1 MDPYCIV
8 LEFMQNG
15 TLYDYIYDLE
25 NPLDGELRVHFANDI
40 SLGMEFIHKN
50 HMIHRDIKSPNILLT
65 EEKTGLD
72 LEENLK
78 IPKHSRSL
86 SFFFSF

>member
-8 LEFMQNG
+8 LEYMQNG
-15 TLYDYIYDLE
+15 TLYDYIYELD
-25 NPLDGELRVHFANDI
+25 NALDGEMRVQFANDI

-65 EEKTGLD
+65 EEKAGG
-72 LEENLK
+72 
-78 IPKHSRSL
+78 
-86 SFFFSF
+86 